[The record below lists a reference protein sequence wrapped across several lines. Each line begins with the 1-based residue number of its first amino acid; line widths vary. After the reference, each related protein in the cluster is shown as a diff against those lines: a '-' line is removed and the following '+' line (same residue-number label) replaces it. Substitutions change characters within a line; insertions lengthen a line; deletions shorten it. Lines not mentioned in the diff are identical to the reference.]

1 MTEWHLKYGDIEG
14 QIKEESAQ
22 ELLALELG
30 EGVPGKWVCVELTD
44 GQRMNILVSPGVPI
58 ALMGRRRGGGKI
70 W

>member
-1 MTEWHLKYGDIEG
+1 MKECHLKYGDIER
-14 QIKEESAQ
+14 QIKEESAK

-30 EGVPGKWVCVELTD
+30 EICFGKWVSVELTD

-58 ALMGRRRGGGKI
+58 ALMDHRRGGGKI